1 MVKSCKAHFTVKSI
15 PFTRLF
21 TPAFVFSLL
30 VFWLLATHIA
40 RPRRPSTCFAPR
52 CLDGGKRQPV
62 RFQHRH
68 AAADLF
74 WHVCVAAR
82 SDGFFPFLRQLARH
96 GVGAFVL
103 AVGTAVPDLDAVKS
117 AHHIVEPVRVCAVLK
132 GMRDDRQPA
141 LCVNGRDRLGKLPR
155 FDGFSHKE
163 TQQMPALGRNLGRGD
178 DEKIVEFRN
187 LVQHAVVVA
196 DGDTVQP
203 ALARKRNDLAQAH
216 AAIERPLGMN
226 VQIEP
231 QLHDPLPFLSAQ
243 TGSF

>member
-1 MVKSCKAHFTVKSI
+1 MTAESDSSSASSTV
-15 PFTRLF
+15 
-21 TPAFVFSLL
+21 TPPPTSSGTCASLPA
-30 VFWLLATHIA
+30 VT
-40 RPRRPSTCFAPR
+40 
-52 CLDGGKRQPV
+52 
-62 RFQHRH
+62 
-68 AAADLF
+68 
-74 WHVCVAAR
+74 
-82 SDGFFPFLRQLARH
+82 GFFHFCCQLARH

-103 AVGTAVPDLDAVKS
+103 AVGTAVPDLDAVKP
-117 AHHIVEPVRVCAVLK
+117 AHYIVEPVRVCAVLK

-203 ALARKRNDLAQAH
+203 RSRASATISLRLMQPSNDRS
-216 AAIERPLGMN
+216 E
-226 VQIEP
+226 
-231 QLHDPLPFLSAQ
+231 
-243 TGSF
+243 

>member
-1 MVKSCKAHFTVKSI
+1 MTAESDSSSASSTV
-15 PFTRLF
+15 
-21 TPAFVFSLL
+21 TPPPTSSGTCASLPA
-30 VFWLLATHIA
+30 VT
-40 RPRRPSTCFAPR
+40 
-52 CLDGGKRQPV
+52 
-62 RFQHRH
+62 
-68 AAADLF
+68 
-74 WHVCVAAR
+74 
-82 SDGFFPFLRQLARH
+82 GFFPFLRQLARH